1 MKKVITALLF
11 IAAIQSQQAFAMA
24 VTDLGHTMQTMM
36 GWVQQ
41 AKDMTA
47 QVNELKKQYDTMKQ
61 EYDSISGIRNMGDL
75 VNNPALRKY
84 LPDDYQQILQGG
96 YSSAQS
102 LRDSARVS
110 GFNDANPNS
119 EASKALEKSGM
130 QAAINEATAEDG
142 YKQASKRFDDIQA
155 LLEQI
160 NQAPDQKTI
169 LDLQARIQVEQ
180 VMQQNEAT
188 KLAMLGQLAAAQKD
202 LALQAQVERR
212 IKNVR
217 AAGVYPTTF

>member
-96 YSSAQS
+96 YSNAQS

-202 LALQAQVERR
+202 LALQAQIERR
-212 IKNVR
+212 IKNNHEHV
-217 AAGVYPTTF
+217 VFPTTF